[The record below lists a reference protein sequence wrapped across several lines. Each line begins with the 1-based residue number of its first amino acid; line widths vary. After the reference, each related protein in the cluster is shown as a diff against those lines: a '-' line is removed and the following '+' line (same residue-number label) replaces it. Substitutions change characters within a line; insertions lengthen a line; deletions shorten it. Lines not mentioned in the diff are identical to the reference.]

1 MKHFYIAYRHTGEDI
16 MELEKRIRTVETAM
30 ATNDV
35 KVYATLFDEESFQ
48 AEHKSAGQIME
59 SAFQKIAAMDGLFV
73 PIMGDAKSEG
83 QLMEVGYAYALK
95 KPIIVAVHKS
105 ANTYVHEL
113 ASHTFV
119 FDDLADLST
128 KIMGLEL

>member
-1 MKHFYIAYRHTGEDI
+1 MKHFFIAYRHTGEDI
-16 MELEKRIRTVETAM
+16 MELEKRIRTVEIAM
-30 ATNDV
+30 ATNNV
-35 KVYATLFDEESFQ
+35 KVYATLFDEKSFQ

-59 SAFQKIAAMDGLFV
+59 S
-73 PIMGDAKSEG
+73 
-83 QLMEVGYAYALK
+83 
-95 KPIIVAVHKS
+95 AVHKS